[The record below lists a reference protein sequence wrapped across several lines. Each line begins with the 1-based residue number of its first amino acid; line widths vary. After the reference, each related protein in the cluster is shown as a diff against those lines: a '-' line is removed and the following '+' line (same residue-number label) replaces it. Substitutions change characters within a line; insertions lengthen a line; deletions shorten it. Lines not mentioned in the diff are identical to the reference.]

1 MHRTEAAFRQPA
13 PMPAPC
19 PRLFSVFVCV
29 CVRMR
34 PLCRARGVIG
44 TAALHGAASLFRWD
58 VRRVTGLRLARSRP
72 NVSGQNLFFSDVP
85 SQTRVAN
92 HFAVAP
98 SVHGV
103 PHLHGSMRLVEPHRT
118 I

>member
-1 MHRTEAAFRQPA
+1 VPSGMGGSERA
-13 PMPAPC
+13 PEPLYVGS
-19 PRLFSVFVCV
+19 RSYWVCNTSPV
-29 CVRMR
+29 SDSG
-34 PLCRARGVIG
+34 PGPDL
-44 TAALHGAASLFRWD
+44 
-58 VRRVTGLRLARSRP
+58 
-72 NVSGQNLFFSDVP
+72 SGQNLVFSDVP

-92 HFAVAP
+92 HFAVAS

>member
-1 MHRTEAAFRQPA
+1 MKPTWAMAMGWDQLVAGSCLVCGYPTAVKLHTLQVMTNVHPRGQVEA
-13 PMPAPC
+13 
-19 PRLFSVFVCV
+19 
-29 CVRMR
+29 
-34 PLCRARGVIG
+34 
-44 TAALHGAASLFRWD
+44 W
-58 VRRVTGLRLARSRP
+58 SRP
-72 NVSGQNLFFSDVP
+72 KWPESGFFCVSDVP

>member
-1 MHRTEAAFRQPA
+1 MRHERGHAAARYEVATSKYDFVYVRTILSTWPG
-13 PMPAPC
+13 PD
-19 PRLFSVFVCV
+19 L
-29 CVRMR
+29 
-34 PLCRARGVIG
+34 
-44 TAALHGAASLFRWD
+44 
-58 VRRVTGLRLARSRP
+58 
-72 NVSGQNLFFSDVP
+72 SGQNLFFLDVP

>member
-1 MHRTEAAFRQPA
+1 METGPWAA
-13 PMPAPC
+13 C
-19 PRLFSVFVCV
+19 
-29 CVRMR
+29 
-34 PLCRARGVIG
+34 IG
-44 TAALHGAASLFRWD
+44 G
-58 VRRVTGLRLARSRP
+58 P
-72 NVSGQNLFFSDVP
+72 NLVWGDPEGCIEKESIGIPIERECEGPGPDLSGQNLVFSDVP